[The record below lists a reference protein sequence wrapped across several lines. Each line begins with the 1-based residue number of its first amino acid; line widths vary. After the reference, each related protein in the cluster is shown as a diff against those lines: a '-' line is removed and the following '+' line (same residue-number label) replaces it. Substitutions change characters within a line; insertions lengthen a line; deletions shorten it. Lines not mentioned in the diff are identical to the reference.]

1 MAGMLPG
8 VECARRRRI
17 HQGGSGTSYDP
28 QSTAACG
35 WTRRPYFSLFT
46 SSHEMHHGSAGAMRH
61 AGGGGE
67 GGGGGY
73 SDNLNLGGAAREAKE
88 RLDMKL
94 RSQLK
99 SESGR
104 WGYVG
109 NGQSS
114 MRAAVAPRNLQTEV
128 LGTRKEGGGGSLRM
142 LKWGRMKW
150 RSMEQE
156 ECAVCLE
163 RFRIGENLMN
173 LQCGHRFHTRCLVP
187 WLDSNSHCPCCRMD
201 VSLPSPSPSPV

>member
-17 HQGGSGTSYDP
+17 HQGGSGMSYNQ

-35 WTRRPYFSLFT
+35 WTRRPFFSLYT
-46 SSHEMHHGSAGAMRH
+46 SSHETHHGSTGAMKH
-61 AGGGGE
+61 MGVGGGGR
-67 GGGGGY
+67 Y
-73 SDNLNLGGAAREAKE
+73 RDDVNLGGAAREAKE

-99 SESGR
+99 SQSGR
-104 WGYVG
+104 WGYNSG

-114 MRAAVAPRNLQTEV
+114 TRVAFAPRNLQSEV
-128 LGTRKEGGGGSLRM
+128 LGTRKVGGGGSLRM

-156 ECAVCLE
+156 ECVVCLE
-163 RFRIGENLMN
+163 RFRNGENLAN
-173 LQCGHRFHTRCLVP
+173 LQCGHRFHSRCLVP
-187 WLDSNSHCPCCRMD
+187 WLESNSHCPCCRMD
-201 VSLPSPSPSPV
+201 VSLPSPTPSPV